1 MVIFSPR
8 VKILLYLLLV
18 ITVFISSSLKLS
30 LLLLFI
36 VSILACRVPFSELK
50 RGLIPV
56 TLFLIFT
63 FISNVL
69 FQEGKVTAEFIGL
82 RITDEGLMRGG
93 QLTLR
98 LFILILG
105 AKVLTATTRAEELVT
120 GMSGLLGP
128 VGRLEY
134 VKELVNTMSL
144 TLRILP
150 IVYDEAMELYKD
162 VKNSDGKG
170 LRARMKLAVELL
182 TTLFERSLQKAKE
195 MSENDRGET
204 GSSV

>member
-18 ITVFISSSLKLS
+18 IAVFISSSLKLS

-36 VSILACRVPFSELK
+36 VSILACRVPFSVLK

-56 TLFLIFT
+56 TLFLTFT

-69 FQEGKVTAEFIGL
+69 FQEGKVVSDFLGL
-82 RITDEGLMRGG
+82 QVTEQGLMRGG
-93 QLTLR
+93 ELTLR

-105 AKVLTATTRAEELVT
+105 AKVLTAATRAEDLVT
-120 GMSGLLGP
+120 GMQGLLGP
-128 VGRLEY
+128 VGRLAY
-134 VKELVNTMSL
+134 VEELINTMSL

-162 VKNSDGKG
+162 VKNSGGRG
-170 LRARMKLAVELL
+170 LRDRMKLAVELL
-182 TTLFERSLQKAKE
+182 TTLFERSLKKAKE
-195 MSENDRGET
+195 MSEEDGAK
-204 GSSV
+204 GIG